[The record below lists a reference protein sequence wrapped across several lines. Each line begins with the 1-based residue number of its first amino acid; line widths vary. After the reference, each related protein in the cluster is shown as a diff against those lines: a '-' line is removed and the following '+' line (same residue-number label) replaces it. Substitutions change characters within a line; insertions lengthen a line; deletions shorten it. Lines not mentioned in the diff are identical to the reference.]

1 MNKEQLYKD
10 HFKCGNEWPE
20 YVVCDRKEK
29 YNTSLTLGKVYK
41 LRAVNVPYG
50 YITIINDDLQN
61 DAYTLFFFVT
71 ATEEEIIKHKITM
84 EIAENFNN
92 PDELPLYDG
101 DAGEASDNPS
111 DI

>member
-1 MNKEQLYKD
+1 MI
-10 HFKCGNEWPE
+10 FK
-20 YVVCDRKEK
+20 
-29 YNTSLTLGKVYK
+29 TMHM
-41 LRAVNVPYG
+41 
-50 YITIINDDLQN
+50 IF
-61 DAYTLFFFVT
+61 FFFVT